1 MFFFEFQ
8 VVNTVIYC
16 LRIVRT
22 KATELR
28 PAIDNYGSNAVGHA
42 TIMTSQSTTSEGEGR
57 QDSHALIRCS
67 CCGFYHCALHG
78 HCGRIRKGK
87 KNKQKTNK
95 TTTKNP
101 NQPSNQSNKQTNK
114 QNNNKGPKPTNQTYK
129 QQQQQQQRKKK
140 EKTKTKDIGVSG
152 VCSATWQR
160 TNIKPSDNV

>member
-16 LRIVRT
+16 LRIVGT

-87 KNKQKTNK
+87 KNKQKTSK

-101 NQPSNQSNKQTNK
+101 NQPTNQSIKQTNKQTNK
-114 QNNNKGPKPTNQTYK
+114 TTTKAQNQPIKLTNNNNNNNKGRKRK
-129 QQQQQQQRKKK
+129 RQRQK
-140 EKTKTKDIGVSG
+140 ILVSPG
-152 VCSATWQR
+152 FALQL
-160 TNIKPSDNV
+160 DNELT

>member
-1 MFFFEFQ
+1 M
-8 VVNTVIYC
+8 NTVIYC
-16 LRIVRT
+16 LRIVGT

-101 NQPSNQSNKQTNK
+101 NQPTNQSVKQTNK
-114 QNNNKGPKPTNQTYK
+114 QNNNKGPKTNQSNLQTTTTTTT
-129 QQQQQQQRKKK
+129 K
-140 EKTKTKDIGVSG
+140 EEKGKDKDKRYWCLRGLL
-152 VCSATWQR
+152 CNLT
-160 TNIKPSDNV
+160 TN